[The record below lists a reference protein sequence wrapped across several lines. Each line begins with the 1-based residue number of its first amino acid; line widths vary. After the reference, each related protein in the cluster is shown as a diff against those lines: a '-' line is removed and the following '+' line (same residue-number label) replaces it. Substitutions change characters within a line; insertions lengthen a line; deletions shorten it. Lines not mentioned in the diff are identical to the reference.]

1 MREINGN
8 RTGSSDRV
16 CAGVAIALE
25 VRGCV
30 WPCVCPDGWPRWM
43 APMDGSDWM
52 APMDGPGGWPRLG
65 CVSPRAVTTIGGPCR
80 VSPLCV
86 PKSCIHLDVPAG
98 CPGRMVPRTGNPQC
112 VPGGWPRPGCV
123 SPRTVSPVGWLR
135 ELATRSESLLT
146 VPVECPHLVSRFG
159 LPPGFCLVAVPVG
172 WPRLGCGTCVRTCC
186 PV

>member
-1 MREINGN
+1 LRWKSGV
-8 RTGSSDRV
+8 V
-16 CAGVAIALE
+16 CGHV
-25 VRGCV
+25 CV
-30 WPCVCPDGWPRWM
+30 PTDGPDGWLRWM
-43 APMDGSDWM
+43 APIGWLRL
-52 APMDGPGGWPRLG
+52 DGPGGWPRLG